1 MQATHTVRGV
11 RSTSHGVRFPA
22 LPVSLD
28 PLRFCQAVKVKAPP
42 ELYVSFDGREAM
54 GVGLV
59 IKVGAWVCERQAGAW
74 VIKVGAWV
82 CERQAGAR
90 VRGLGRERG
99 CELSPNVMSRAR
111 WEAVGGGGDE
121 ASQQRGGARA
131 GGREGEDDGINS
143 SSGCWRGG
151 GRPSRRRRHL
161 THTHTLPTALRVLGA
176 QWPGPAPA
184 CKPFGPGVAGPPQAL
199 GLVLVFEGNV
209 HPNPRAEA
217 LCRCARPWVQ
227 RHPEWT
233 LILPLDPLVNA
244 IGCEL
249 TIGVVSRGGDAAGK
263 PTVSR
268 KAIWDWI
275 RTTLVLVCRAAPFA
289 FVFSYEDHD
298 VGEAGVVEVGFYD
311 YKADAFLVQ
320 HRGLP
325 GAEEMEKRA
334 REQRRV

>member
-1 MQATHTVRGV
+1 MPGNRFTFSLRNKTSFNKATYVA
-11 RSTSHGVRFPA
+11 A
-22 LPVSLD
+22 LM
-28 PLRFCQAVKVKAPP
+28 QAVKVKAPP

-59 IKVGAWVCERQAGAW
+59 IKV
-74 VIKVGAWV
+74 
-82 CERQAGAR
+82 
-90 VRGLGRERG
+90 
-99 CELSPNVMSRAR
+99 
-111 WEAVGGGGDE
+111 
-121 ASQQRGGARA
+121 
-131 GGREGEDDGINS
+131 
-143 SSGCWRGG
+143 
-151 GRPSRRRRHL
+151 
-161 THTHTLPTALRVLGA
+161 
-176 QWPGPAPA
+176 
-184 CKPFGPGVAGPPQAL
+184 
-199 GLVLVFEGNV
+199 
-209 HPNPRAEA
+209 
-217 LCRCARPWVQ
+217 Q

-249 TIGVVSRGGDAAGK
+249 TIGV
-263 PTVSR
+263 VSR